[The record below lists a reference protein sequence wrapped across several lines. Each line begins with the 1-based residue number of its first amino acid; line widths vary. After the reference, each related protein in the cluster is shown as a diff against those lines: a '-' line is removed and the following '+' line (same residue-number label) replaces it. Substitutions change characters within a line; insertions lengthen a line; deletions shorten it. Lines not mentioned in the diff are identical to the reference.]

1 MLQLFSVFHL
11 NLAYSSIEEA
21 QRRIAATAMD
31 AGRAMGIT
39 NGSVKGDMVWTERGP
54 YVIEIAARLSGGWM
68 STDQIPLG
76 TGVDLIGC
84 AIRLALGEQIAAD
97 ELRPR
102 WHRGVAIR
110 YFFPRPG
117 RVTAIEGAEQ
127 FAGVPWVHR
136 LGFFVR
142 VGEVLHPVTDHTK
155 RAGFVITTGATREE
169 AVARACSVVETIAI
183 RTA

>member
-1 MLQLFSVFHL
+1 
-11 NLAYSSIEEA
+11 
-21 QRRIAATAMD
+21 
-31 AGRAMGIT
+31 MGIVS
-39 NGSVKGDMVWTERGP
+39 GSVKGDMVWTDRGP

-84 AIRLALGEQIAAD
+84 AIRLALGDQVAAED
-97 ELRPR
+97 LRPR

-110 YFFPRPG
+110 YFFPPPG
-117 RVTAIEGAEQ
+117 RVTAIDGADA
-127 FAGVPWVHR
+127 FSGVPWVHR

-142 VGEVLHPVTDHTK
+142 RDEVVQPVTDHTR
-155 RAGFVITTGATREE
+155 RAGFVITTGATRDE
-169 AVARACSVVETIAI
+169 AVARACHVVEAITI